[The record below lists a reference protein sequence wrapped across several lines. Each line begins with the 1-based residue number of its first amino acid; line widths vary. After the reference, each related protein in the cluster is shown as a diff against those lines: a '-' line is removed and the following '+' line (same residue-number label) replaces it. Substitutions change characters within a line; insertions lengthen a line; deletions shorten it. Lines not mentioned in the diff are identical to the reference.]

1 MTGTITKRGK
11 GAYLLRLFLGRDP
24 ETGKQLRPTKT
35 VHGTRKEAER
45 ALREWID
52 QYESGRLPGSSQKA
66 TLGQYLTEWMNV
78 AKKPS
83 VGEATFADYQADIRR
98 YLVPTLGNMPLSRL
112 TVVDIQALYTDMLE
126 RGLSV
131 GTIRRAHTI
140 LNQAL
145 KQAVRWKKLP
155 FNPAADV
162 DLPKNKNRKKVV
174 RALDADQLAAFLEA
188 AAMTPYST
196 LFEVACASGARPG
209 EYLGLGWTHVDWKQ
223 GGIRIERAVVRPKG
237 QKPFLGPPKTPE
249 SRRFIPLGPI
259 VMESLRDHRRAQNE
273 WRLSRGPKWSSELDL
288 VFPDQ
293 NGNLLAHRNIARRV
307 FKAILEKAG
316 LPDDFNIYSLRHTM
330 ATLLLQDGENS
341 KTVQERMGHSSIVQT
356 HDTYTHVLPTM
367 QQGAASRMEAIMF
380 GRRR

>member
-1 MTGTITKRGK
+1 M
-11 GAYLLRLFLGRDP
+11 A
-24 ETGKQLRPTKT
+24 
-35 VHGTRKEAER
+35 
-45 ALREWID
+45 
-52 QYESGRLPGSSQKA
+52 
-66 TLGQYLTEWMNV
+66 EWMNV

-98 YLVPTLGNMPLSRL
+98 YIMPTLGSMPMGRL

-126 RGLSV
+126 KGLSV

-162 DLPKNKNRKKVV
+162 DLPRNKNRKKVI
-174 RALDADQLAAFLEA
+174 RSFDSDQLAAFLEA
-188 AAMTPYST
+188 AALTPYST

-209 EYLGLGWTHVDWKQ
+209 DYLGLGWIHVDWKL

-237 QKPFLGPPKTPE
+237 AKPFLGPPKTPE

-259 VMESLRDHRRAQNE
+259 VMDSLRDHRRAQNE
-273 WRLSRGPKWSSELDL
+273 WRLSRGPKWNGELDL

-316 LPDDFNIYSLRHTM
+316 LPDDFNIYCLRHTM

-341 KTVQERMGHSSIVQT
+341 KIVQERMGHASIVQT

-367 QQGAASRMEAIMF
+367 QQAAASKMEAIMF
-380 GRRR
+380 RRR